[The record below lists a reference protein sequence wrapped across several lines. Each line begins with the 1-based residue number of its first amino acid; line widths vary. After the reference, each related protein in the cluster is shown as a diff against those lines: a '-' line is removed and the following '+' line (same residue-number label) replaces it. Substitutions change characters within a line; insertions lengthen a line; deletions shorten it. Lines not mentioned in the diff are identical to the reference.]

1 MPQSGATIHLSSP
14 LLQSFQLGRWRK
26 VVVRYNAKRISIHL
40 LLRLITINM
49 VKNMLRKRT
58 RERIK
63 KFENEQYK
71 IRFVK
76 KSDVPQK
83 EETVTVKN

>member
-1 MPQSGATIHLSSP
+1 
-14 LLQSFQLGRWRK
+14 
-26 VVVRYNAKRISIHL
+26 
-40 LLRLITINM
+40 M